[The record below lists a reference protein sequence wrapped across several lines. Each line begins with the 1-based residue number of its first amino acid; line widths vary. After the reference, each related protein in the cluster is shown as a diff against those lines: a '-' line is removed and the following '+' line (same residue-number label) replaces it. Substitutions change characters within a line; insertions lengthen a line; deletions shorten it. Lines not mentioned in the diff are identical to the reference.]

1 MIRIV
6 GRSLLMI
13 HSIQG
18 GRPMTLTIAAR
29 WRVTLRVQSLARV
42 TFPSAAPKPARAKR
56 DIAAMM
62 EAQRFHI
69 EMEEER
75 RRWATEAMLTFPR
88 MY

>member
-13 HSIQG
+13 HSTQG

-29 WRVTLRVQSLARV
+29 WRVTLKVQSLARV
-42 TFPSAAPKPARAKR
+42 TFPAATPKPARAKP
-56 DIAAMM
+56 DLVAIV
-62 EAQRFHI
+62 EAQRFHA
-69 EMEEER
+69 EMEELR
-75 RRWATEAMLTFPR
+75 HKWATEAMLSLR